1 MSQRKDEILAALVTM
16 LAESP
21 GHRITTANLARQVG
35 VSEAALY
42 RHFASKARMFDALIE
57 FIEDSLFSRITR
69 IMADTED
76 TVSRVE
82 LTLHLLISFS
92 ERNPGITRLMTGDPL
107 VGESDRL
114 RERIQQLFERL
125 ETQLRQILRES
136 SLRRDLSLSMPV
148 ASCANLCLAAAE
160 GRMIQFVRSEFKR
173 SPTKDWPEQ
182 WKSLVSALFVAQ
194 PDNVVPFAKPD
205 PTDSQ

>member
-82 LTLHLLISFS
+82 LTLHLLISFA

-114 RERIQQLFERL
+114 REG
-125 ETQLRQILRES
+125 ES
-136 SLRRDLSLSMPV
+136 FR
-148 ASCANLCLAAAE
+148 
-160 GRMIQFVRSEFKR
+160 
-173 SPTKDWPEQ
+173 
-182 WKSLVSALFVAQ
+182 
-194 PDNVVPFAKPD
+194 
-205 PTDSQ
+205 

>member
-1 MSQRKDEILAALVTM
+1 MGKRKDEILAALVTM
-16 LAESP
+16 LEEAP
-21 GHRITTANLARQVG
+21 GNRITTAALARQVG

-57 FIEDSLFSRITR
+57 FIEDSLFSRINR
-69 IMADTED
+69 IMADTDD

-82 LTLHLLISFS
+82 YTLQLLLSFA

-114 RERIQQLFERL
+114 RIRIQQLFERL

-136 SLRRDLSLSMPV
+136 SLKQDLTLSMPV
-148 ASCANLCLAAAE
+148 GLCANLCLSTAE
-160 GRMIQFVRSEFKR
+160 GKMIQFVRSDFKR
-173 SPTKDWPEQ
+173 SPTTDWPEQ
-182 WKSLVSALFVAQ
+182 WQHLIHALFVVSDTKATSNNAGNA
-194 PDNVVPFAKPD
+194 PERR
-205 PTDSQ
+205 

>member
-82 LTLHLLISFS
+82 LTLHLLISFA

-125 ETQLRQILRES
+125 ETQLRQI
-136 SLRRDLSLSMPV
+136 PV
-148 ASCANLCLAAAE
+148 SYTHLTL
-160 GRMIQFVRSEFKR
+160 
-173 SPTKDWPEQ
+173 PTTPY
-182 WKSLVSALFVAQ
+182 V
-194 PDNVVPFAKPD
+194 
-205 PTDSQ
+205 

>member
-82 LTLHLLISFS
+82 LTLHLLISFA

-136 SLRRDLSLSMPV
+136 SQF
-148 ASCANLCLAAAE
+148 
-160 GRMIQFVRSEFKR
+160 GRAHV
-173 SPTKDWPEQ
+173 
-182 WKSLVSALFVAQ
+182 
-194 PDNVVPFAKPD
+194 
-205 PTDSQ
+205 